1 MKVALAFWGL
11 TRSLKYTIK
20 SIKENILDILKKN
33 NIEYHIYI
41 HTYSISDDYNNV
53 RAQEKN
59 IKLDNNEYKLLNPYF
74 AFVDSQNHI
83 KAKLNLNRFR
93 SHPDPWKT
101 NYKTFDNFILA
112 MFSKLKVTL
121 FIERHGVYDYIIFL
135 RPDVKYLNKFDINY
149 FNLVNDNTA
158 CIPDFHLF
166 SNFNDRFFLSNYKN
180 GLLYGKLF
188 NELLEY
194 SKLHSTHSETFNNHF
209 IRNVYKLNVKLIP
222 FHFNRVRAD
231 GREQK
236 DTN

>member
-20 SIKENILDILKKN
+20 SIKENILEELKKN
-33 NIEYHIYI
+33 NIEYHIYV
-41 HTYSISDDYNNV
+41 HTYSTSKPYNND
-53 RAQEKN
+53 RAKEKN
-59 IKLDNNEYKLLNPYF
+59 IKLNNNEYKLLDPYF
-74 AFVDSQNHI
+74 SFVDSQDNI
-83 KAKLNLNRFR
+83 RKNLKLHQYRT
-93 SHPDPWKT
+93 HPDPWKT
-101 NYKTFDNFILA
+101 NYNTLDNFILA

-135 RPDVKYLNKFDINY
+135 RPDVKYLNKFNINY
-149 FNLVNDNTA
+149 FNLVDDNTV

-166 SNFNDRFFLSNYKN
+166 ANFNDRFFLSNYKN

-188 NELLEY
+188 NELLKY
-194 SKLHSTHSETFNNHF
+194 SKSHKAHSETFNNHF
-209 IRNVYKLNVKLIP
+209 IRNVNKLNVKLIP

-236 DTN
+236 DIK